1 MTGEITLRGRV
12 LPIGGVKEKMLA
24 AYRAGIRTLLLPQE
38 NKKDLEDVPEHVRKV
53 FDIILVDNIGDVLKV
68 ALLPKR
74 KLTKAK
80 AGTHGN
86 KERKICYQYGAV
98 WALYGHRPAADRRGG

>member
-1 MTGEITLRGRV
+1 MMRQTVVGLGLARYPTSGSETALASFEQPSRITRRNS

-53 FDIILVDNIGDVLKV
+53 FDIILVENIGDVLKV
-68 ALLPKR
+68 ALLPKE
-74 KLTKAK
+74 
-80 AGTHGN
+80 N
-86 KERKICYQYGAV
+86 
-98 WALYGHRPAADRRGG
+98 